1 MLTQA
6 DYTQPIEYYTE
17 PIQHAPIVLKSFVMI
32 NSLSLGIQSRYTLLG
47 SV

>member
-1 MLTQA
+1 MLTQV

-32 NSLSLGIQSRYTLLG
+32 NSFCWEVCRQCIDKQPR
-47 SV
+47 